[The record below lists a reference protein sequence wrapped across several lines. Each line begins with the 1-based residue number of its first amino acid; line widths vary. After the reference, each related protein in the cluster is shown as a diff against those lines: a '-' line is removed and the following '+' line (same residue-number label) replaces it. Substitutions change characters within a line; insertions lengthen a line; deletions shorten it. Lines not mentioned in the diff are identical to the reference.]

1 MRSVSR
7 FLVAA
12 SILSSFL
19 AIFASTGPRND
30 GSRPVKLTESAEVL
44 GTTVPPGSY
53 ALRWT
58 REPGSE
64 SVKLEV
70 THGKKILASGKGVWA
85 SSDRPYPLEAL
96 VYRHAGSVSNE
107 LAEIRFR
114 GSADWIRVDSTTA
127 GAVAPTT
134 DGSPTGGTR

>member
-1 MRSVSR
+1 MRPVSR

-30 GSRPVKLTESAEVL
+30 GSRPVKLSESIEVL

-53 ALRWT
+53 DLRWT

-64 SVKLEV
+64 TVKLEV
-70 THGKKILASGKGVWA
+70 THGKRVFASGKGVWA
-85 SSDRPYPLEAL
+85 SSERPYPHEAL
-96 VYRHAGSVSNE
+96 VYRQAGRTSSA
-107 LAEIRFR
+107 LSEIRFR
-114 GSADWIRVDSTTA
+114 GSSDWIRVDSTTA
-127 GAVAPTT
+127 G
-134 DGSPTGGTR
+134 SPTSGGTR